1 MKKYIICFLLE
12 FLICFSIVYAK
23 DNYISVSYIEQSEEL
38 RFIDFVQISV
48 ASNTDMELQI
58 QIKKSLLPFSHVI
71 EKKVIAYKQDNKYEF
86 TFIDSFGNKAYG
98 YIKVISPEV
107 IEFFLDCKKFS
118 DEGKDLAR
126 LYGDVYLLTK
136 NENPIDPEIF
146 ISVLRD

>member
-38 RFIDFVQISV
+38 RFIDFVQISIV
-48 ASNTDMELQI
+48 SNNDIEIQI
-58 QIKKSLLPFSHVI
+58 QKSLLPLPHVI
-71 EKKVIAYKQDNKYEF
+71 EKKVVAYKQDNKYEF
-86 TFIDSFGNKAYG
+86 TFVDSFGNKAYG
-98 YIKVISPEV
+98 YIKIISSEV

-136 NENPIDPEIF
+136 NENLIDPEIF